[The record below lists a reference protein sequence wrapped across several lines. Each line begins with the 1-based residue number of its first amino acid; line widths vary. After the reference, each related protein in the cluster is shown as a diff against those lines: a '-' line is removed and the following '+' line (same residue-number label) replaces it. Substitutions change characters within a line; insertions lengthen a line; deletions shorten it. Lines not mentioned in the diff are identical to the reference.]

1 MPFHGE
7 LSISDVIQGAGAIAS
22 AVTGN
27 PLPAVVGGILS
38 GAITGN
44 LSSVQGITAA
54 QQGALSGGF
63 GGPVTSTGTSVGP
76 NVVFAQPVEAGFG
89 GLIPRVAAAAT
100 GSAIGTAVATQF
112 LGDRVALP
120 APPPAG
126 GKVPTQRQAI
136 LAQARFFQPGATAKK
151 IIRAARECG
160 IEIAAQTFGLNVL
173 MVCFLISQPP
183 TRRGGGISKADVR
196 TTRRTIRRVDA
207 ISREWAK
214 TPHRRARR
222 K

>member
-7 LSISDVIQGAGAIAS
+7 LTISDAFQAAGA
-22 AVTGN
+22 VTSIFN
-27 PLPAVVGGILS
+27 PAAGVAIGVIGGLIGGS
-38 GAITGN
+38 TP
-44 LSSVQGITAA
+44 SVQGITAA
-54 QQGALSGGF
+54 QQGALTGGF
-63 GGPVTSTGTSVGP
+63 GGPTTSTGTSVGP
-76 NVVFAQPVEAGFG
+76 DVVFAQPLEAGFG
-89 GLIPRVAAAAT
+89 GAAARVAIPAI
-100 GSAIGTAVATQF
+100 GSAIGTTVANQF

-126 GKVPTQRQAI
+126 GKVPTKRQAI
-136 LAQARFFQPGATAKK
+136 LQQARFFQPGATAKK
-151 IIRAARECG
+151 IVRAARECG

-183 TRRGGGISKADVR
+183 TRRGRGISAADL
-196 TTRRTIRRVDA
+196 RRTRATIRKVDA